1 MFWDNEKDSAWTQ
14 RVKNGVLLKWWVKNE
29 TRDAVLP
36 WVILAALSLL
46 AIMGLLRLS
55 GMHLGL

>member
-29 TRDAVLP
+29 RRDAVLP

-46 AIMGLLRLS
+46 AIIGLARLS